1 MVQGPE
7 SSVQCNALLTAD
19 DCLLVLRAACS
30 SLDSG
35 PCTPDHRVLSAD
47 NDLLVPTTVRR
58 VLHFVSVL
66 H

>member
-7 SSVQCNALLTAD
+7 SSVQCD
-19 DCLLVLRAACS
+19 VLRAACS